1 MDLRLTV
8 SPEDGATVVHVDG
21 RLSAHGVGDL
31 ESTVA
36 GAAGPVVLD
45 LSNLLSVDDAAVAA
59 LRSLTGR
66 GVQLRGTSPYVSLL
80 LHGDQTRTRGKRVE
94 G

>member
-8 SPEDGATVVHVDG
+8 NREATATAVHVDG
-21 RLSAHGVGDL
+21 RLTADGVHDL

-45 LSNLLSVDDAAVAA
+45 LTNLLSVDDAGVAA
-59 LRSLTGR
+59 LRLLTGR

-80 LHGDQTRTRGKRVE
+80 LREDQPGTRGKRA
-94 G
+94 GR